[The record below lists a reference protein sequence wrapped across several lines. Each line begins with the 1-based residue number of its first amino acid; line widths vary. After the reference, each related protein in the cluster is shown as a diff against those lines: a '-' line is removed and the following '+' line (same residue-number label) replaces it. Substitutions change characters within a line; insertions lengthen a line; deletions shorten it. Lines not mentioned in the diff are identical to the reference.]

1 MYIIICKRRGVKPDG
16 RFSATVQIIQSRG
29 VILKP
34 LLSVDHKKET
44 LEVIRRSK
52 RVLIFLET
60 RNRWREFKE
69 FPLES
74 FLQRRIPL
82 EIKNINALQGD
93 L

>member
-1 MYIIICKRRGVKPDG
+1 MYMIICKRRGVKSDG
-16 RFSATVQIIQSRG
+16 RFSATVQIILSRD

-34 LLSVDHKKET
+34 LLSVDYKKET
-44 LEVIRRSK
+44 LKVIRRSR

-82 EIKNINALQGD
+82 D
-93 L
+93 

>member
-1 MYIIICKRRGVKPDG
+1 MYIIIYKRRGVKSDG
-16 RFSATVQIIQSRG
+16 RFSATVQIILSRD

-34 LLSVDHKKET
+34 LLCIDYKKET
-44 LEVIRRSK
+44 LEVIRRSR

-82 EIKNINALQGD
+82 ENKNIHALHGD